1 MTEKERS
8 IGMNQ
13 VPLAF
18 LEHLA
23 NSSENPDDGFSDATA
38 GQRAASVHPPQPGQC
53 LAQPFPEAH

>member
-1 MTEKERS
+1 
-8 IGMNQ
+8 MNQ